1 MEPIVNLDYSSLY
14 GTHYYTPN
22 ANRMYEMFVMMA
34 RVRKIKKLLD
44 L

>member
-1 MEPIVNLDYSSLY
+1 MEPINLDYASLY
-14 GTHYYTPN
+14 GHQYYTPN
-22 ANRMYEMFVMMA
+22 ANRMYEMLVMMA

>member
-1 MEPIVNLDYSSLY
+1 MKPINLDYASLY
-14 GTHYYTPN
+14 GHQYYTPN
-22 ANRMYEMFVMMA
+22 VNGVYEIFVMMT